1 MKEHEMLSTV
11 IGVLTQS
18 GQWYRDMHRD
28 PHGHEPAD
36 GRVVGELVAELL
48 EGALPPGLSEEEER
62 ELRRSTA
69 RLVSV
74 FAFVFHQLAE
84 LHDAGRSDVSSGE
97 LLQQL
102 ALKAG
107 HGPGE
112 D

>member
-1 MKEHEMLSTV
+1 MKEQEMLSRV

-18 GQWYRDMHRD
+18 GQWYRDIHRD

-48 EGALPPGLSEEEER
+48 DGALPTGLSEEEER

-84 LHDAGRSDVSSGE
+84 VHDTGRGDTSSSE

-107 HGPGE
+107 YGKGE

>member
-1 MKEHEMLSTV
+1 MKEQEMLSRV

-18 GQWYRDMHRD
+18 GQWYRDIHRD

-48 EGALPPGLSEEEER
+48 DGALPAGLSEEEER

-84 LHDAGRSDVSSGE
+84 VHDAGRSDTSSSE

-107 HGPGE
+107 YGTKE
-112 D
+112 N